1 MCLRQVDPA
10 VIINTYRTNSFYGRF
25 YQKPIDD
32 M

>member
-1 MCLRQVDPA
+1 MCLRAADPN
-10 VIINTYRTNSFYGRF
+10 VIINTYRTSNFYGRF